1 MYQFAGP
8 LEKMYKSPIFNGYSL
23 ANHCLP
29 ATSRAVTDVS
39 AIQTLMGGAPIKIE
53 NTLNSSD
60 FQTQGKIPSRE
71 IPSREIM
78 SIYDPSYDFYDF

>member
-1 MYQFAGP
+1 MTFGDPSKIFFGP

-23 ANHCLP
+23 SNHCLP
-29 ATSRAVTDVS
+29 PTSRGVTDVS

-60 FQTQGKIPSRE
+60 FQTQVSGGK
-71 IPSREIM
+71 
-78 SIYDPSYDFYDF
+78 FLT